1 MGELSESDFAR
12 FRETIEARLEGTG
25 APLAVLQDGPLDR
38 EDVVT
43 DTDRIIGGFAAL
55 GLIAGDRIAL
65 FCWNDRMLIL
75 LVIAALRAGLA
86 PVMGDANAKP
96 AEVMELAGTCRP
108 AAIFADGETLAAIRG
123 QANVPSERMVEVN
136 SATLFADAS
145 PCKGL
150 PEGTAPPEIALMI
163 FTSGTTSAP
172 KAVELTYANLTAQF
186 AVFAEV
192 YGFDPD
198 TRLLNLLP
206 LHHVDGLIRGPL
218 SALWFGGSVYRRA
231 EFSVQNVP
239 NILDSVAGDRITH
252 FITVPAM
259 LRIIDRVG
267 QDRRTAFNTPDFR
280 FVLSSADHLNA
291 PLWSRFEEAF
301 GVPVANAYG
310 LSEVVC
316 DAVFAGPSD
325 DTRRIGAIGRAVG
338 VEAKIVDTNG
348 HLAPQGQVGELT
360 LSGPTIMRGYF
371 NAPELTA
378 DVLKGGA
385 FYTGDLVK
393 EAEDG
398 LLEFA
403 GRKKTA
409 IVSAGVTIYPEGVAE
424 VISSMAGISEA
435 HVFGE
440 PDDIRGERLVA
451 AVASDTV
458 ARDDIWTFCRE
469 NLSPERVPAEIR
481 MVDKLPRGASGKVI
495 IAELVDAGGRDAN
508 SSEDTVYSLASACF
522 KVPVSALHPDSTPFN
537 TEGWDSLAH
546 LALIEELEEAF
557 DVVFSASEIA
567 EITSLGRAQA
577 LIKAGRSG

>member
-12 FRETIEARLEGTG
+12 FREAIEARLDGTD
-25 APLAVLQDGPLDR
+25 APLAVLEDGLLDR

-43 DTDRIIGGFAAL
+43 ETDRLIGGFAAL

-65 FCWNDRMLIL
+65 FCRDDRMLIL

-96 AEVMELAGTCRP
+96 SEAMELLGTCRP
-108 AAIFADGETLAAIRG
+108 AAIFADGETLAVIRG
-123 QANVPSERMVEVN
+123 QANIPSGQMVEVDN
-136 SATLFADAS
+136 AVLFVDAS
-145 PCKGL
+145 PRKRL

-186 AVFAEV
+186 EVFAEV
-192 YGFDPD
+192 YGFDTD

-218 SALWFGGSVYRRA
+218 TALWFGGTVYRRV

-239 NILDSVAGDRITH
+239 MILDSVAIDGITH

-267 QDRRTAFNTPDFR
+267 QDQRSAFNTPNFR
-280 FVLSSADHLNA
+280 FLLSSADHLNT

-325 DTRRIGAIGRAVG
+325 DTRRIGSIGRAVR
-338 VEAKIVDTNG
+338 VEARIVDKDG
-348 HLAPQGQVGELT
+348 HRVPHGQVGELT

-371 NAPELTA
+371 NAPKLTA
-378 DVLKGGA
+378 EVLKGEV
-385 FYTGDLVK
+385 FHTGDLVR
-393 EAEDG
+393 EADDG

-409 IVSAGVTIYPEGVAE
+409 IVSAGVTIYPEGIAE
-424 VISSMAGISEA
+424 VISSMVGISEA
-435 HVFGE
+435 YVFGE

-451 AVASDTV
+451 AVSSDTV

-495 IAELVDAGGRDAN
+495 VAELVHAGGGDTN
-508 SSEDTVYSLASACF
+508 SSEETVYSLASACF

-546 LALIEELEEAF
+546 MALIEELEEAF

-567 EITSLGRAQA
+567 EITSLGQVEA
-577 LIKAGRSG
+577 LIKAGGSG